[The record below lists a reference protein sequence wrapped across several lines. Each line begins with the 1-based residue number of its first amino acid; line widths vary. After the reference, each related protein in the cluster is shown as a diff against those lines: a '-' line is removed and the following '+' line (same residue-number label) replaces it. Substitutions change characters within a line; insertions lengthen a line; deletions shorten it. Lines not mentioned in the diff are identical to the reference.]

1 MPQPLAGRS
10 ALVTGAS
17 RGIGAA
23 IARRLAADGAAVALT
38 HSDSAAAAEQ
48 VAAEIT
54 VSGGRALVL
63 RSDAGDPEQVRA
75 AVTATVAEFGGL
87 DVLVNNAG
95 TVRTGHLD
103 ELSLADFDRALAVN
117 VRGPFVAIQE
127 ASKHLPA
134 GGRIINVGTSL
145 ADHLPFPGKLAYVT
159 SKTALAGLTRG
170 AARDLAPRGITVNDV
185 QPGAVD
191 TAMNPAAGP
200 RAEGLRSATP
210 LGRYGTPEEIASIVA
225 HLASPD
231 AAFVTGATLNAD
243 GGFAT

>member
-1 MPQPLAGRS
+1 MQPLAGRS

-38 HSDSAAAAEQ
+38 HSNSAAAAEQ

-54 VSGGRALVL
+54 VSGGHALVL
-63 RSDAGDPEQVRA
+63 RSDAGDPEQIRA
-75 AVTATVAEFGGL
+75 AVTATATEFGGL

-95 TVRTGHLD
+95 TVESGHLD

-127 ASKHLPA
+127 ASKYLQA
-134 GGRIINVGTSL
+134 GGRIINIGTSL
-145 ADHLPFPGKLAYVT
+145 ADHLPFQHMIAYIT
-159 SKTALAGLTRG
+159 SKTALAGLTRS
-170 AARDLAPRGITVNDV
+170 AARDLGPRGITVNDV

-200 RAEGLRSATP
+200 RAEVLQATTP
-210 LGRYGTPEEIASIVA
+210 LGRFGTPDEIANLVA
-225 HLASPD
+225 HLAGPE
-231 AAFVTGATLNAD
+231 AAFVTGAILNSD